1 MHDVHILCRDL
12 VRTAE
17 KGGSECPSYV
27 PTVVCVR
34 ESSAD
39 TD

>member
-1 MHDVHILCRDL
+1 MDGVHILCRDL
-12 VRTAE
+12 VRTTR
-17 KGGSECPSYV
+17 GGVSEFPSYV

-39 TD
+39 TR